1 MENPVIRFIQNRSVI
16 RYFSIITLIFVAM
29 GLEGCTASMY
39 YPPATNMIGQDTPSD
54 RAPLSRHDYRWNR
67 QLEGW

>member
-1 MENPVIRFIQNRSVI
+1 MEKVVTKFTQSRFLMRV
-16 RYFSIITLIFVAM
+16 FSLIIMVFVSL
-29 GLEGCTASMY
+29 GLEGCGASIY